1 MMKISFEL
9 LRYKLYMSLAHVNF
23 SVHLSHYL
31 FTRMLI
37 WLSLLKGII
46 LFAPLQQIGKV
57 SAF

>member
-1 MMKISFEL
+1 
-9 LRYKLYMSLAHVNF
+9 MSLAHVNF